1 MVRTNTSWNII
12 GGMDVVGVD
21 DEKVGDVA
29 DVQGD
34 YIVVSKGFFFPT
46 DYYIPTSAITSVT
59 DKVYLNVTKDEALN
73 QGWDTIPD
81 LGATGTTGVYKD
93 RRYGRT
99 ETTEVYDDRPITDTG
114 RTYDQAYVEEDTVRV
129 GLADEE
135 LRAGTREVER
145 GRAQVEKVVTEEQQ
159 TIDVPVTEERLT
171 VTRRAA
177 TDADVD
183 VDATLEEGTI
193 EIPLRGEEVVVDK
206 QANVRE
212 VVEIGKEAV
221 THTEQVTDT
230 VRSEDVR
237 VRENAEDIDVVDP
250 RSRR

>member
-1 MVRTNTSWNII
+1 MVNTSNTWNIT

-21 DEKVGDVA
+21 NEKVGDVA

-73 QGWDTIPD
+73 QGWDTLPEYD
-81 LGATGTTGVYKD
+81 TTTTTRNDAFYPQGDVDVD
-93 RRYGRT
+93 RTYA
-99 ETTEVYDDRPITDTG
+99 ETTTRVDDT
-114 RTYDQAYVEEDTVRV
+114 DTVRV
-129 GLADEE
+129 GLAEEE

-159 TIDVPVTEERLT
+159 TIDVPVTEEHLT

-183 VDATLEEGTI
+183 VDTTFEEGTI
-193 EIPLRGEEVVVDK
+193 EVPLRGEEVVVDK

-212 VVEIGKEAV
+212 VVEIGKEAE
-221 THTEQVTDT
+221 THTERVSDT

-237 VRENAEDIDVVDP
+237 VRENTGDVVEDVDT
-250 RSRR
+250 RTNR

>member
-1 MVRTNTSWNII
+1 MVDTNTTWNIT
-12 GGMDVVGVD
+12 GGMDVVGAD
-21 DEKVGDVA
+21 NDKVGDVA
-29 DVQGD
+29 DIQGD

-46 DYYIPTSAITSVT
+46 DYYIPTSAITSVS

-73 QGWDTIPD
+73 QGWDTAP
-81 LGATGTTGVYKD
+81 VY
-93 RRYGRT
+93 G
-99 ETTEVYDDRPITDTG
+99 ETTVDQDDAFYPQGDVVEDRAYADTTT
-114 RTYDQAYVEEDTVRV
+114 RVEDADTVRI
-129 GLADEE
+129 GLAEEE
-135 LRAGTREVER
+135 LRAGTRQVER
-145 GRAQVEKVVTEEQQ
+145 GRAEVEKVVTEEQQ

-183 VDATLEEGTI
+183 ANTTLEEGTI
-193 EIPLRGEEVVVDK
+193 EVPLRGEEVVVDK

-221 THTEQVTDT
+221 THTERVSDT

-237 VRENAEDIDVVDP
+237 VRENAEEIDVIDEDTTRV
-250 RSRR
+250 R